1 MDYESRVSSKAAVGL
16 ETVFKKLA
24 AKDTEDSLRVEL
36 WYELLDVLRY
46 VGKRDLSLEKC
57 DWDSV
62 CDNLLERLLIS
73 ISLTDDLDL
82 GVGVDLFGYV
92 FAYCSVFPNLQQIVI
107 RFIKKLDD
115 SGLLRQLLWKVC
127 CSSKNGNGDQELQ
140 GAVSVTTNKNNKN
153 TCSIGLYDVVFQ
165 LEAFEK
171 LDESVWKFLDLNLG
185 VVLIKNWIPSWKSWI
200 SPFRDQGKYFNPI
213 TFLLNERLLI
223 KLVNDYELDIAIANF
238 QAFPEK
244 WEAFSKHDMG
254 AVQYFMLKCARRAV
268 KYSRL
273 ITAEF
278 FLQVTEFFSKTMK
291 DDKFQLIARDHS
303 GTIHFQIIM
312 EFIDHPKLNLL
323 EESHLALLLRSSL
336 DHILGQCLIHNH
348 IPRLH
353 STLGKLG
360 TTQSLPSL
368 INLLQYTLS
377 RYCLKIIECAQNGVD
392 MEDMPHWYKKMT
404 NLYVPSWFEEFRPL
418 VPPISKGLF
427 GDGENS
433 IELEEESHSF
443 RENFKNIF
451 ESLQLTVTLNEQIL
465 KFYGEIDLNPFKL
478 NSETISSTV
487 KNIQSITTS
496 KYFKMYYVPLFTTL
510 LISDQ
515 LLLNDGDNF
524 QTFLDDSTKAI
535 GAKRLFRHCVKQS
548 EHLIHNYGNIGLYH
562 FVMFLSQISVESL
575 LLQKLSIKLL
585 NHLFF
590 QGDKQWVLQ
599 LCLSNEL
606 TLQSLHDYI
615 LLWNDGSESYSS
627 FFTEVFKKPQ
637 PTIEMKSVVIGDF
650 VELLTDEKYYNQNK
664 SKNVINKPKT
674 KYNTNASAFVP
685 NDLTSLHM
693 HTPKRSEY
701 SQQQYPLNPS
711 PNIYGFSNTRGF
723 EANKITGSNNNT
735 TNNTGSNNHTHNH
748 ANSNNSII
756 PTSKKI
762 PLSDCYSTLF
772 SSEQPTRSHAAQS
785 WPLSPSI
792 PQQDNTAAIRLVNTG
807 KSYILG
813 GHNRAVNNSRTKS
826 VHVDDFEQSR

>member
-1 MDYESRVSSKAAVGL
+1 
-16 ETVFKKLA
+16 
-24 AKDTEDSLRVEL
+24 
-36 WYELLDVLRY
+36 
-46 VGKRDLSLEKC
+46 
-57 DWDSV
+57 
-62 CDNLLERLLIS
+62 
-73 ISLTDDLDL
+73 
-82 GVGVDLFGYV
+82 
-92 FAYCSVFPNLQQIVI
+92 
-107 RFIKKLDD
+107 
-115 SGLLRQLLWKVC
+115 
-127 CSSKNGNGDQELQ
+127 
-140 GAVSVTTNKNNKN
+140 
-153 TCSIGLYDVVFQ
+153 
-165 LEAFEK
+165 
-171 LDESVWKFLDLNLG
+171 
-185 VVLIKNWIPSWKSWI
+185 
-200 SPFRDQGKYFNPI
+200 
-213 TFLLNERLLI
+213 
-223 KLVNDYELDIAIANF
+223 
-238 QAFPEK
+238 
-244 WEAFSKHDMG
+244 MG

-323 EESHLALLLRSSL
+323 EESQLALLLRSSL

-377 RYCLKIIECAQNGVD
+377 RYCLKIMECAQNGVD

-627 FFTEVFKKPQ
+627 FFTEVFKKSQ

-650 VELLTDEKYYNQNK
+650 VELLTDEKYYNQNR

-748 ANSNNSII
+748 TNNNNSII